1 MLVKVHP
8 DNPEARKIDQIAQT
22 LLKGGVIIIPTDTIY
37 ALACDLYQTRNIFV
51 TEFFKSSLYK
61 NLQDS

>member
-37 ALACDLYQTRNIFV
+37 ALACVLYHPAQ
-51 TEFFKSSLYK
+51 LYRM
-61 NLQDS
+61 

>member
-37 ALACDLYQTRNIFV
+37 ALVCDLYHPAQLHRM
-51 TEFFKSSLYK
+51 
-61 NLQDS
+61 